1 MTYSNNGIERNNAHR
16 DPILNQEKGSIKE
29 RIRGLMNGRTTRKV
43 AKDWDIPLS
52 TLNSYITKETM
63 PSLDRAYKIAQ
74 TEGVSMEWL
83 LNGDEPVQAE
93 PNSNQSKSSCLTSE
107 PAQQEPD
114 DDISAAE
121 RICTILGKERAG
133 TLLEALI
140 EHGVSGVMFSE
151 RTRKTA
157 MIIDTLPDDA
167 AKEIFELAA
176 EAQYCSLV
184 GLPFKPTRKDPSVYK
199 KASNQN

>member
-1 MTYSNNGIERNNAHR
+1 MTYTNKADVRNNDKD
-16 DPILNQEKGSIKE
+16 DPFQKNGKGSINE
-29 RIRGLMNGRTTRKV
+29 RIRGLINGRTTRQV
-43 AKDWDIPLS
+43 AKDWGIPLS
-52 TLNSYITKETM
+52 TLSTYLSKDTM
-63 PSLDRAYKIAQ
+63 PSVDRAFKIAQ
-74 TEGVSMEWL
+74 SEGVTIEWL
-83 LNGDEPVQAE
+83 LNGGD
-93 PNSNQSKSSCLTSE
+93 LTNGITDSHRQTKTLTNE
-107 PAQQEPD
+107 PAQEEPN
-114 DDISAAE
+114 DDISTAE